1 MYMLTVHPGRSY
13 FENLALRKPTT
24 QFEKY
29 HKSRASSKA
38 VDGISNLV
46 LGKDSCAQTYVPTKW
61 YHRSWWQVDLQAI
74 YAIREIVIT
83 STRDPSGTFLVVSS
97 Y

>member
-1 MYMLTVHPGRSY
+1 MLTVHPGRSY

-38 VDGISNLV
+38 VDGNSNLV